1 MGILFKLR
9 RLEEN
14 KMSNLDEFK
23 QLIAQHDITYDYSD
37 DNARYQKGRSQKR
50 KITQLAREIP
60 EAKDL
65 WNAEID
71 RRLSKDLWAIYRW

>member
-1 MGILFKLR
+1 M
-9 RLEEN
+9 N
-14 KMSNLDEFK
+14 NLDEFK
-23 QLIAQHDITYDYSD
+23 KLIAQHDITYDYSD
-37 DNARYQKGRSQKR
+37 DNKRYQKGRLQKQ
-50 KITQLAREIP
+50 KITQLAKEIP